1 METKEAL
8 QAAHNA
14 GTSISF
20 IAKGI
25 GKDPSTISK
34 WLRGTNKYLAIET
47 EEDLKNKI
55 REIKSLWEQIDI

>member
-8 QAAHNA
+8 QIAREA

-34 WLRGTNKYLAIET
+34 WLRGTSKYLSVDT
-47 EEDLKNKI
+47 ENLLKNKI
-55 REIKSLWEQIDI
+55 REIKALWQKIEI